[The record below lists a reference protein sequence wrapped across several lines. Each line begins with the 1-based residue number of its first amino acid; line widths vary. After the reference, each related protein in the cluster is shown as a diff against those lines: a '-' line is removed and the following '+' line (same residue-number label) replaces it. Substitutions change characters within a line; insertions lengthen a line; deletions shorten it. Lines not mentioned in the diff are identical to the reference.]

1 VERRARV
8 SETYSSR
15 FRLYME
21 PERVVSIGKN
31 PVRAAMVH
39 VEVVVIVAVSA
50 DVEVA
55 VIIVVPAIWVSVT
68 VVESVMAT
76 ESRRRGYLPSILF
89 MEAVAAYCWLGFS
102 GGICE
107 RGTVGHDG
115 GDCRRG
121 DVDGLPCW

>member
-1 VERRARV
+1 VHVSVLETVEVVVLWSMISQMTFSRYLWDIDPRDRPISVERRARV

-39 VEVVVIVAVSA
+39 VEVVVIVSVSA

-55 VIIVVPAIWVSVT
+55 VIIVVAAIWVSVT

-76 ESRRRGYLPSILF
+76 ES
-89 MEAVAAYCWLGFS
+89 
-102 GGICE
+102 
-107 RGTVGHDG
+107 
-115 GDCRRG
+115 CRRG
-121 DVDGLPCW
+121 